1 MAAIRQQ
8 IADLPSYGYR
18 HACARVNRQRS
29 AQGAAR
35 VNPKRAYR
43 VMGEAQ
49 LLLPK
54 APCRRQSSRVHD
66 GKMAVAQSDG
76 RWCSDG
82 LEIQCD
88 SGQTVAATFTKDC
101 CDREV
106 LAWRA
111 REGKGLPGTPVRG
124 MLIESVERRFGA
136 VEAIPADQRLE
147 FLTDNGG
154 AYIAADTRVVARSLG
169 LTPVNAPVCSPQS
182 NGMAESFV
190 NPFKR
195 DDVARMNLKD
205 AASVTA
211 QLPAPFEHFNEVHP
225 PASLNRR
232 SPREFRR
239 HQAAQARSGS
249 ISDPALHC
257 EQGRSGTTGARPKL
271 PRAYRTRRVMRFVVV
286 GATGRTGRQVTKQA
300 LARGHTVTAIVRNS
314 SLDGESDVRV
324 VAADPCKVEQ
334 MMPAFAGQDA
344 VISCLGQR
352 PGGNPW
358 LVRDAAM
365 ATLQAMQQTGLK
377 RLVVVSGALLYPS
390 RNPLALFLKKLMA
403 DKLMDGRAAEDAI
416 ISSDTSWTLVRPPRL
431 LEGND
436 KKGYRIATGAR
447 PRLTWSLQFVDL
459 ADCLLDLCEQGTC
472 TREIVGVASL

>member
-1 MAAIRQQ
+1 MLTRPSPLNRQTRPIAYRRDASWRDGRKDRRPEGDAQLVAAIRQQ

-18 HACARVNRQRS
+18 RAC
-29 AQGAAR
+29 AR

-54 APCRRQSSRVHD
+54 APRWRQSSRVHD
-66 GKMAVAQSDG
+66 GKVAVAHSDG

-154 AYIAADTRVVARSLG
+154 AYIAADTRAVARSLG

-211 QLPAPFEHFNEVHP
+211 QLPAPFERFNEVHP

-239 HQAAQARSGS
+239 HQAAQARFGS

-257 EQGRSGTTGARPKL
+257 EQGRSGNTGARPFGKHTQL
-271 PRAYRTRRVMRFVVV
+271 RV
-286 GATGRTGRQVTKQA
+286 
-300 LARGHTVTAIVRNS
+300 
-314 SLDGESDVRV
+314 
-324 VAADPCKVEQ
+324 
-334 MMPAFAGQDA
+334 
-344 VISCLGQR
+344 
-352 PGGNPW
+352 
-358 LVRDAAM
+358 
-365 ATLQAMQQTGLK
+365 
-377 RLVVVSGALLYPS
+377 
-390 RNPLALFLKKLMA
+390 
-403 DKLMDGRAAEDAI
+403 
-416 ISSDTSWTLVRPPRL
+416 
-431 LEGND
+431 
-436 KKGYRIATGAR
+436 
-447 PRLTWSLQFVDL
+447 
-459 ADCLLDLCEQGTC
+459 
-472 TREIVGVASL
+472 